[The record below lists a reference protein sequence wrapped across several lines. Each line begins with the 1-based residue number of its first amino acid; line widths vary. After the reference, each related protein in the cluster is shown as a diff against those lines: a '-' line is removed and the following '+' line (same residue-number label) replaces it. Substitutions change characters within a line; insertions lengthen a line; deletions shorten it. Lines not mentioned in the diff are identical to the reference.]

1 MTFEKNYSYSAYMI
15 LTYGV
20 VLMSFTSG
28 WKSKCIGEKS
38 SGDSL
43 DLAFWQ
49 DSEIKENLVAVEH
62 ARFEQII
69 QGIVEKSNDR
79 VLCF

>member
-1 MTFEKNYSYSAYMI
+1 MTFEKNYSAYMM

-38 SGDSL
+38 SSDSL

-49 DSEIKENLVAVEH
+49 DSEIKEDLVALQH
-62 ARFEQII
+62 AKFERII
-69 QGIVEKSNDR
+69 QSIVEKSNVRSLLD
-79 VLCF
+79 